1 MNIFNKPQ
9 VSYSEN
15 RIILMYH
22 DVYDTHISESGFQNA
37 TAIPYKISAEVFE
50 AHVQHICQLWKNL
63 SKEVVFSFDDGG
75 ISFLK
80 TIAPILEKYGF
91 RGLFFVSTAY
101 IGKPGFL
108 NEDDIRQLEKRGHT
122 IGSHSHSHP
131 ERMSSLTA
139 QQLSEEWEMSQTYL
153 SRILSHKVRHASI
166 PNGYASD
173 TVYQSMSS
181 AGYVEIYDSRPVSHV
196 RRKAGV
202 YTLYGRYAIKSSF
215 DINEVLAIV
224 SNPLKR
230 FLLATRFQ
238 ILAVLKKCLGRF
250 YLKIRKLFAERIR
263 S

>member
-1 MNIFNKPQ
+1 MGTFNKPSTLCSDSSI
-9 VSYSEN
+9 V
-15 RIILMYH
+15 LMYH
-22 DVYDTHISESGFQNA
+22 DVYDTRISESGFQNA

-50 AHVQHICQLWKNL
+50 AHVQRICQFSGKMA
-63 SKEVVFSFDDGG
+63 KKVVFSFDDGG

-80 TIAPILEKYGF
+80 TIAPILEKYDN

-108 NEDDIRQLEKRGHT
+108 SEEDVRQLEKRGHT

-131 ERMSSLTA
+131 ERMSALTA
-139 QQLSEEWEMSQTYL
+139 EQISQEWEMSQAYL
-153 SRILSHKVRHASI
+153 SRILGHKVRYASI

-173 TVYQSMSS
+173 IVYQSMSN
-181 AGYVEIYDSRPVSHV
+181 AGYVEIYDSRPVSYV

-202 YTLYGRYAIKSSF
+202 YTLYGRYAIKNSCA
-215 DINEVLAIV
+215 INEVLAIV
-224 SNPLKR
+224 SNPFKR
-230 FLLATRFQ
+230 FLLASRFQ

-250 YLKIRKLFAERIR
+250 YLKIRKLFVERIH

>member
-1 MNIFNKPQ
+1 MDTVNKP
-9 VSYSEN
+9 SALCSDN
-15 RIILMYH
+15 SIILMYH
-22 DVYDTHISESGFQNA
+22 DVYDTHSSESGFQNA
-37 TAIPYKISAEVFE
+37 TAMPYKISAEEFE
-50 AHVQHICQLWKNL
+50 VHVRHICQLRKTM

-80 TIAPILEKYGF
+80 TIAPILEKYDY

-101 IGKPGFL
+101 IGEPGFL
-108 NEDDIRQLEKRGHT
+108 SEDDIRQLEKRGHT

-131 ERMSSLTA
+131 ERMSALTA
-139 QQLSEEWEMSQTYL
+139 KQISAEWVMSQTYL
-153 SRILSHKVRHASI
+153 SRILGHKVRYASI

-173 TVYQSMSS
+173 TVYQSMAN
-181 AGYVEIYDSRPVSHV
+181 AGYVEIYDSRPVSHI

-202 YTLYGRYAIKSSF
+202 YTLYGRYAIKSSC

-230 FLLATRFQ
+230 FFLASRFQ

-250 YLKIRKLFAERIR
+250 YLKIREFFAERIH